1 MELRP
6 FVDLFGSFEQDKVCL
21 GAGECRMG
29 SPESCCGELA
39 EEVPIKMQDGKGRA
53 LQGVLKEF
61 RGQCNRGSNA
71 LVWLK
76 PLLVEA
82 QDSME
87 QP

>member
-1 MELRP
+1 MGLRP
-6 FVDLFGSFEQDKVCL
+6 FVNLFGSFEQDEVCL
-21 GAGECRMG
+21 GAGKCRMG

-39 EEVPIKMQDGKGRA
+39 EEVPIKMQDGEGRA
-53 LQGVLKEF
+53 LEGVLKEF
-61 RGQCNRGSNA
+61 GGQCKRGSIA

-82 QDSME
+82 QDCME